1 MNLHET
7 IYVYETISFVLF
19 NMFVHYM
26 SFDMRNNNKTL
37 LNWTEDWNTST
48 WCRSHGVLWK
58 GFYEIEQDGYINIV
72 IWLILSMLWDMIH
85 DIITGV
91 RWVQSRDSV
100 SVPGRII
107 KCTSDIQ
114 DPTLKNRNRK
124 TTKVVST
131 ISGSKWLVKL

>member
-91 RWVQSRDSV
+91 RWVQSRDSGNDFRFPDFA
-100 SVPGRII
+100 SHTGRFRLIFVCI
-107 KCTSDIQ
+107 SS
-114 DPTLKNRNRK
+114 
-124 TTKVVST
+124 VVSFRL
-131 ISGSKWLVKL
+131 ISDNYPFS